1 MLQSDK
7 PTPREFLRGLF
18 IAEESLEIR
27 GGELDE
33 GLEEVSLL
41 GAMARGMPKTFK
53 HFVAFPPVGVVVEVD
68 SIEVIL
74 RPLPMF
80 SWKGEALRLRLT
92 VGMAEGIVPRV
103 RIVPRKESI
112 GWKRPR

>member
-1 MLQSDK
+1 M
-7 PTPREFLRGLF
+7 
-18 IAEESLEIR
+18 AEESFEIR

-33 GLEEVSLL
+33 GLEEIPLF

-53 HFVAFPPVGVVVEVD
+53 HFVAFPPVGVVIEVDPVEV
-68 SIEVIL
+68 II
-74 RPLPMF
+74 RPRPMF
-80 SWKGEALRLRLT
+80 SWKGEELRFRLT
-92 VGMAEGIVPRV
+92 VGMAEGIAPRV